1 MISLA
6 PLPSPQWMVHKKSS
20 SLNLMKFSES
30 RSSSSSFRVACSG
43 GSPPPTDLK
52 FVLHEAL
59 DSAGI
64 DTANARDG
72 RKGFLEQIEKL
83 TMIERGTS
91 ISINR
96 RVDLWKTALYIAAED
111 DSLVSQS
118 SVPLPVD
125 YFAGKLFDFSMN
137 FCTHYSSS
145 LTRSS
150 PEELIHSLERYLYV
164 NNGFRRSNRENQID
178 PQALYLHSVLMEG
191 SGSAAMLSLIYSET
205 LKVLRMWSFLDF
217 DCEIFFPLDRF
228 GLPRGYNKRK
238 MKNSDQPHIVT
249 TQILLQEIL
258 RNMKETFWPFQHDYL
273 KSLFLRAADA
283 VNCIHRS
290 STEESGFGRASA
302 TSATRHR
309 LDYGELTNI
318 SNGDMRLALSA
329 CERLIMVECDPKELR
344 DYSILL
350 YHCGFYDLS
359 LQYLKLYKE
368 REQTFSLQ
376 RQASNKNC
384 HREEEAVEKLMTRL
398 TLISMEDGWTKPS
411 YSSNFLQK

>member
-1 MISLA
+1 MISLL
-6 PLPSPQWMVHKKSS
+6 PLPCSQWMVNTKSS
-20 SLNLMKFSES
+20 SLESSTAFLFKFSES
-30 RSSSSSFRVACSG
+30 RSSCSSSFRVAYLG
-43 GSPPPTDLK
+43 GSPPPTGLK
-52 FVLHEAL
+52 FVLHKAL

-64 DTANARDG
+64 DTTHARDG
-72 RKGFLEQIEKL
+72 RKGFQEQIEKL
-83 TMIERGTS
+83 TMLERETS
-91 ISINR
+91 ITINN

-111 DSLVSQS
+111 DSLVYQS
-118 SVPLPVD
+118 SVPFPVD
-125 YFAGKLFDFSMN
+125 YFAAKLHPFSMN
-137 FCTHYSSS
+137 FCTKYSSS
-145 LTRSS
+145 LIQSS
-150 PEELIHSLERYLYV
+150 PEEFIHSLERYLYV
-164 NNGFRRSNRENQID
+164 NKGFRRNSRENQID
-178 PQALYLHSVLMEG
+178 PPALYLHSVLMEG

-205 LKVLRMWSFLDF
+205 LKVLRRLTFLDF

-258 RNMKETFWPFQHDYL
+258 RNMKQTFWPFQYDYS

-283 VNCIHRS
+283 VNCIPRS
-290 STEESGFGRASA
+290 TTEDSGFGRY
-302 TSATRHR
+302 R
-309 LDYGELTNI
+309 LDYGTSTDV

-368 REQTFSLQ
+368 REQTFSIR
-376 RQASNKNC
+376 RQTLNKNY
-384 HREEEAVEKLMTRL
+384 HLEDDAVEKLMTRL
-398 TLISMEDGWTKPS
+398 ILISMEDGWTKP
-411 YSSNFLQK
+411 